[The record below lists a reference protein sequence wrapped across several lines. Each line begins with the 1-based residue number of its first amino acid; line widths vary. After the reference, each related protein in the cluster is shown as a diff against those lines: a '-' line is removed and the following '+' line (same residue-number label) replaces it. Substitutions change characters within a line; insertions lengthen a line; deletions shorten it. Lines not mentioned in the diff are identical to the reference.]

1 MIAPN
6 GFAAAAA
13 ILLKVPLR
21 GIGNGSFA
29 VNEDDEGGLSVGVYG
44 PPRSSESSVSVE
56 VVPSVASKSLSKPY
70 VDEAAETGDGADWPA
85 A

>member
-1 MIAPN
+1 MIAPK
-6 GFAAAAA
+6 GFVAAAA

-29 VNEDDEGGLSVGVYG
+29 VNEDDEEGLSVGVYG
-44 PPRSSESSVSVE
+44 PPRSESSVKVE

-70 VDEAAETGDGADWPA
+70 VDEAAETGDGADWLA